1 MVFSH
6 SGSSPSLRNC
16 VTATQDSDGSTI
28 EIPARMIR
36 HHRTIVSAC
45 LAGAFPPILRFEKRE
60 IHKVFLRFP
69 NLDLTKNPTPSHLAK
84 LCGDAIRIICTWTAR
99 FVFSGLRAV
108 TSEMSCNITHFYRPT
123 LSLPQ
128 KWESVTQGF
137 FYMRCT
143 CFKKSPSRFILQI
156 AIETGTL
163 SQYNGQNTV
172 INAT

>member
-28 EIPARMIR
+28 ESPARM
-36 HHRTIVSAC
+36 
-45 LAGAFPPILRFEKRE
+45 
-60 IHKVFLRFP
+60 
-69 NLDLTKNPTPSHLAK
+69 
-84 LCGDAIRIICTWTAR
+84 IRIICTWTAR

-108 TSEMSCNITHFYRPT
+108 TSEMSCNITHFYRPHIEPT
-123 LSLPQ
+123 TEMGICHARILLHALHLLQ
-128 KWESVTQGF
+128 
-137 FYMRCT
+137 
-143 CFKKSPSRFILQI
+143 KSPSRFILQI